1 HLNGRGGFDV
11 LIVARG
17 GGSPEDLAP
26 FNDERLARAL
36 AASQIPSISGVGE
49 GTGWTICDLVADL
62 RAPTRSAAAELVVE
76 REEEICRA
84 VLRTRNELLR
94 AMRSRLALERS
105 RITGVKR
112 SDALAGFPRR
122 LKEWKGRVAQGRDAL
137 VGCLERRPAEYAAR
151 VQATRR
157 VLEDFPRVA
166 ELARLRATVAGL
178 RRLLTERAAR
188 MRERRRAR
196 LSELAQKLSIL
207 SPLAVLARGY
217 AVAYKE
223 GARAPLL

>member
-36 AASQIPSISGVGE
+36 AASQIPSISGVGHE
-49 GTGWTICDLVADL
+49 TDWTICDLVADL

-84 VLRTRNELLR
+84 VLRARNELLR

-105 RITGVKR
+105 RISGAKR
-112 SDALAGFPRR
+112 SGALAGFPRR
-122 LKEWKGRVAQGRDAL
+122 LKEWKGRIAQGRDAL

-151 VQATRR
+151 VEAARR
-157 VLEDFPRVA
+157 VLEDFSRVA
-166 ELARLRATVAGL
+166 EL
-178 RRLLTERAAR
+178 RRKRAAVAALR
-188 MRERRRAR
+188 SLLVERTARIGERRPAA
-196 LSELAQKLSIL
+196 LSELAQK
-207 SPLAVLARGY
+207 VG
-217 AVAYKE
+217 
-223 GARAPLL
+223 